1 MKIISV
7 YNNSMRFVATISL
20 LVALLLP
27 AKSYALVTIEDVIK
41 NHKLDLSKDEDRC
54 SLPFLIEHDYAD
66 VFSGGQVE
74 YYDTI
79 IGDYSKNN
87 DSGITFRV
95 FLDKKR
101 HVRTA
106 SFADSDRFYILKL
119 KNGQLIG
126 SHDGYF
132 VPFDEFGF
140 SGKNFKLNGHFAVLQ
155 KTPPKDKIKYF
166 YVNECKVQIFN
177 NNN

>member
-1 MKIISV
+1 
-7 YNNSMRFVATISL
+7 MRFVATISL

-66 VFSGGQVE
+66 VFSGEQVE

-101 HVRTA
+101 NIRTA

-119 KNGQLIG
+119 KNGQLIANQ
-126 SHDGYF
+126 DGYF
-132 VPFDEFGF
+132 VPFDKLEIGNN
-140 SGKNFKLNGHFAVLQ
+140 NFELKGRFVVFQ
-155 KTPPKDKIKYF
+155 KTPPQDKIKYF
-166 YVNECKVQIFN
+166 YVKECKVQIFN